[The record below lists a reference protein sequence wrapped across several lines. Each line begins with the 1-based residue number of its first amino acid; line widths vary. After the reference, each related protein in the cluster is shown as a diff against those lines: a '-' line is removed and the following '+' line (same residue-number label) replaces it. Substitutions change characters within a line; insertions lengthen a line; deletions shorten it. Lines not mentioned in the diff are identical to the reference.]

1 MPRYYY
7 DCSSC
12 ERGYYIYHG
21 MSEDHIKCLHCGEET
36 IHRVPQMAHI
46 ARKNKSKGSKVGDEV
61 KSAIEEN
68 RAILDKAKKQAKN
81 NQWEP
86 NHDN

>member
-21 MSEDHIKCLHCGEET
+21 MSEDHVKCLHCGEET
-36 IHRVPQMAHI
+36 IHRVPQMVHFST
-46 ARKNKSKGSKVGDEV
+46 RELSKDDKVGNEV
-61 KSAIEEN
+61 KRAIEEN
-68 RAILDKAKKQAKN
+68 KAIVKDEKKKRVEYKDGN
-81 NQWEP
+81 
-86 NHDN
+86 